1 MPFRLDEFKAKI
13 QFVAPNNFPVLINRA
28 ADKLG
33 IPSQTRYI
41 QLALC
46 RQLAED
52 LGLDEAE
59 LVRSLPPTRGMSGAL
74 FGGDRRAVSRKAP
87 RIGR

>member
-13 QFVAPNNFPVLINRA
+13 QFVAPTNFPVLINRA
-28 ADKLG
+28 AEHKD

-46 RQLAED
+46 HALAED
-52 LGLDEAE
+52 LGLDEGE
-59 LVRSLPPTRGMSGAL
+59 LIRSLPPTRGPASAL
-74 FGGDRRAVSRKAP
+74 FDGNRRAISRKAP

>member
-13 QFVAPNNFPVLINRA
+13 QFIVPNNFPVLINRA
-28 ADKLG
+28 AEEG
-33 IPSQTRYI
+33 NIPSQTRYI

-52 LGLDEAE
+52 LGLNEDE
-59 LVRSLPPTRGMSGAL
+59 LIRSLPPTRTHASVL
-74 FGGDRRAVSRKAP
+74 FDGNRRAVSRKAP

>member
-13 QFVAPNNFPVLINRA
+13 QFVAPANFPVLINRA
-28 ADKLG
+28 CIEQDVT
-33 IPSQTRYI
+33 SQTRYI

-52 LGLDEAE
+52 LDMDEAD
-59 LVRSLPPTRGMSGAL
+59 LIRSLPPTQGRATNL
-74 FGGDRRAVSRKAP
+74 FGSDRRAISRRAP
-87 RIGR
+87 RIGS

>member
-13 QFVAPNNFPVLINRA
+13 QFVAPANFPALINRA
-28 ADKLG
+28 AEDNDV
-33 IPSQTRYI
+33 PSQTRYI

-52 LGLDEAE
+52 LGMDEGE
-59 LVRSLPPTRGMSGAL
+59 LIRSLPPTKGMSAAL
-74 FGGDRRAVSRKAP
+74 FGGDRRARSRRAP